1 MFMVIQ
7 EARRLDTRSVSQP
20 GDARSLCA
28 FCPSAREK
36 TSFCETNPIFTLG
49 STASRFC
56 LLRNEPNFSVASGR
70 SSTFAASGAQ
80 RPQPDAEQ
88 SGHWA
93 QARAQRASLIHPT
106 VNRG

>member
-1 MFMVIQ
+1 MFMVIKV
-7 EARRLDTRSVSQP
+7 AGRLDTRSVSQP

-28 FCPSAREK
+28 FCPSAHRK
-36 TSFCETNPIFTLG
+36 NLFLP
-49 STASRFC
+49 
-56 LLRNEPNFSVASGR
+56 NEPNFSVASGR

-93 QARAQRASLIHPT
+93 QGRAQRASLIHPT
-106 VNRG
+106 VNEGLWRKRMKNH